1 MVTEAAFTTIGETG
15 ALTGEPDL
23 PDSRD
28 ELSKEACN
36 IQREDRRTDGL
47 MPAPRK
53 EDGMTVSEAL
63 AELGATVGQLTEAEK
78 AFLDE
83 NGYLPLRGLL
93 SAEQVVALRD
103 RFDELVAAEGDAA
116 GSEVHQEAG
125 TQRLSNL
132 VDKGA
137 VFEVCISHP
146 KVMAAMRHVLG
157 SEFRLSSLNG
167 RAALSGYGLQGLH
180 SDWGKGVEPGD
191 YYVCNSVWLLSD
203 FSEDNGATRVIPGSH
218 KSRQH
223 PRDVLDD
230 PTVPHPDQV
239 VLTEKA
245 GTVVIFNAHTWH
257 GGTLNRTNEKRY
269 GLHGYYTRRDQ
280 KQQTDQKASLSK
292 MTLERLSSAQRVI
305 VDA

>member
-1 MVTEAAFTTIGETG
+1 
-15 ALTGEPDL
+15 
-23 PDSRD
+23 
-28 ELSKEACN
+28 
-36 IQREDRRTDGL
+36 
-47 MPAPRK
+47 
-53 EDGMTVSEAL
+53 MTVSEAL
-63 AELGATVGQLTEAEK
+63 AELGAAEGQLSDEEI

-83 NGYLPLRGLL
+83 NGYLALRGLL
-93 SAEQVVALRD
+93 STEQVAELRD
-103 RFDELVAAEGDAA
+103 RFEELVAAEGDTA

-146 KVMAAMRHVLG
+146 KVLSAMRHVLG

-167 RAALSGYGLQGLH
+167 RAALPEHGLQGLH
-180 SDWGKGVEPGD
+180 ADWGKGVEPGD
-191 YYVCNSVWLLSD
+191 YYVCNSVWLMSD
-203 FSEDNGATRVIPGSH
+203 FSEDNGATRVVPGSH

-230 PTVPHPDQV
+230 PTAVHPDQV

-269 GLHGYYTRRDQ
+269 GLHGYYTRQDQ
-280 KQQTDQKASLSK
+280 KQQTDQKASLSEE
-292 MTLERLSSAQRVI
+292 TLERLSEAQRVI